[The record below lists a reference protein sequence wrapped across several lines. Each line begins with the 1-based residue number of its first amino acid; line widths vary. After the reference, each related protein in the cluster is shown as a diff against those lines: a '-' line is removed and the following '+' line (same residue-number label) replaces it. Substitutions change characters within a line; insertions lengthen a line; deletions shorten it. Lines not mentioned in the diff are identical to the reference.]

1 MSDPK
6 KAPPVKPEAS
16 AVDSVTPE
24 TDAMVAAQISAP
36 APKKKRGQP
45 TRCTPAVT
53 KIICDTIRKGNYKTV
68 AARAAGISTDAL
80 NDWERRGTEGR
91 EPYKR
96 FLAEL
101 EQADRDCEIALV
113 SKVMAAADD
122 DWRAAAMILERKYP
136 DRWSRA
142 RDEDAGNIAVGLS
155 IHIHVGESEGRNPAV
170 EKFHVEAIEVEV
182 KKIEGE
188 V

>member
-1 MSDPK
+1 MPK
-6 KAPPVKPEAS
+6 RKSLPPEI
-16 AVDSVTPE
+16 VTPVDPS
-24 TDAMVAAQISAP
+24 DAASIAAQNETP

-53 KIICDTIRKGNYKTV
+53 KIVCDTVRKGNYLTV
-68 AARAAGISTDAL
+68 AAQAAGISTDAL
-80 NDWERRGTEGR
+80 NDWKRRGAEGR
-91 EPYKR
+91 EPYKT

-101 EQADRDCEIALV
+101 MQADRDCEIALV
-113 SKVMAAADD
+113 SKVMAASDD

-155 IHIHVGESEGRNPAV
+155 IHIHVGESEARNSAV
-170 EKFHVEAIEVEV
+170 EKFHVEAIEVEA